1 MDPLIVSAVAV
12 LLALVL
18 VVVLVRRHI
27 PEAGLG
33 SWLKE
38 SFAGWRPGQQIAEIR
53 EESARLAEP
62 EAETGDLSVDD
73 ILAMAE
79 PGEAYHQPVDLRE
92 VVSGR
97 RTR

>member
-1 MDPLIVSAVAV
+1 MDALIVAAVAV

-18 VVVLVRRHI
+18 VVALVRRHI
-27 PEAGLG
+27 PESGLG

-38 SFAGWRPGQQIAEIR
+38 SFASWRPGREIADIR

-62 EAETGDLSVDD
+62 SAETGDFSVDD

-79 PGEAYHQPVDLRE
+79 PGAAYHRPVDLRQ
-92 VVSGR
+92 VVTSR
-97 RTR
+97 RSR

>member
-1 MDPLIVSAVAV
+1 MIVSAVAV

-18 VVVLVRRHI
+18 VVVLVRRHV

-38 SFAGWRPGQQIAEIR
+38 SFGSWRPRQDISEIR
-53 EESARLAEP
+53 AESARLAEP
-62 EAETGDLSVDD
+62 SPETGDLSVDD
-73 ILAMAE
+73 ILTMAE
-79 PGEAYHQPVDLRE
+79 PGEAYHQPVDLLE

-97 RTR
+97 RSR